1 MTATATTALPDRWL
15 VVRLSALGDVVLTTG
30 VLEYLRAT
38 LGWEF
43 HFLTRA
49 AFAPALQG
57 LPAVK
62 KLVLPEA
69 GALRG
74 AAWLNACRDLAA
86 RHEGFGLLD
95 LHGTLRSRALA
106 ALWRGPVLRHP
117 KFAVQRRLYGLTR
130 GEALRARLER
140 LNVPQRYALAVL
152 DQAPPRET
160 LRPVIHLRED
170 ELAYGRD
177 LVAGLGD
184 DVPVCALHPYATH
197 AGKRWPTGHWHSLA
211 QRLAMVGWKTV
222 VVGRHPA
229 PLFAVDPP
237 EGTTDLTNA
246 TDIRQTCAILAQCQ
260 ALVTG
265 DSGPMHLGTAVG
277 TRVVALFGPTVR
289 AWGFAP
295 SGPQD
300 VVIETPLS
308 CRPCSLH
315 GGRGCRRGEQCMRD
329 IEPDTV
335 ARAVL
340 VRPGPEGGA
349 A

>member
-30 VLEYLRAT
+30 VLEHLRAT

-74 AAWLNACRDLAA
+74 AAWLTACRDLAA

-117 KFAVQRRLYGLTR
+117 KFALSRRLYGLTR

-152 DQAPPRET
+152 DQAPPREA
-160 LRPVIHLRED
+160 LRPVIHLGED

-197 AGKRWPTGHWHSLA
+197 AGKRWPTATGSPWPSA
-211 QRLAMVGWKTV
+211 WPWSA
-222 VVGRHPA
+222 GRRWSSAGTPRRYSPWTRPRA
-229 PLFAVDPP
+229 PR
-237 EGTTDLTNA
+237 T
-246 TDIRQTCAILAQCQ
+246 
-260 ALVTG
+260 
-265 DSGPMHLGTAVG
+265 
-277 TRVVALFGPTVR
+277 
-289 AWGFAP
+289 
-295 SGPQD
+295 
-300 VVIETPLS
+300 
-308 CRPCSLH
+308 
-315 GGRGCRRGEQCMRD
+315 
-329 IEPDTV
+329 
-335 ARAVL
+335 
-340 VRPGPEGGA
+340 
-349 A
+349 